1 MSITKIAPYIFL
13 SFAILPNLLYIYPK
27 FRQELKTLIWRFFF
41 CQVPIWWIASI
52 FWFQLSNFLA
62 ILNAHCVDPEIIK
75 QVFRQVSLVDEVLS
89 LVSCILVFVDVSF
102 ADFFQQYFVDIVVV
116 VLFYMIT

>member
-1 MSITKIAPYIFL
+1 M
-13 SFAILPNLLYIYPK
+13 
-27 FRQELKTLIWRFFF
+27 
-41 CQVPIWWIASI
+41 
-52 FWFQLSNFLA
+52 
-62 ILNAHCVDPEIIK
+62 DPEIIK